1 MQVNVVEAKRDFSRL
16 MRLLE
21 TEKEESIFVARNG
34 KPIIKMTVVEET
46 PVSKRIGVAKGKF
59 KAPDDFDAANDE
71 VCAMLTGGPLALCP
85 LQSPKHPS
93 VHLQPL
99 LHPRLSGQ
107 KYHNLPD

>member
-1 MQVNVVEAKRDFSRL
+1 MVIVVIREVNHMQVNVVEAKRDFSRL

-21 TEKEESIFVARNG
+21 TKKEESIFVARNG

-71 VCAMLTGGPLALCP
+71 VCAMLTGGPL
-85 LQSPKHPS
+85 
-93 VHLQPL
+93 
-99 LHPRLSGQ
+99 
-107 KYHNLPD
+107 